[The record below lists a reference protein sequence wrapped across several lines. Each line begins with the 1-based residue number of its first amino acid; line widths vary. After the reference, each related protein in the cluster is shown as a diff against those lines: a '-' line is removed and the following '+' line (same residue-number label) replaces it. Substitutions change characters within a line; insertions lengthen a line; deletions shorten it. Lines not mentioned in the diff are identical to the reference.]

1 MTAAEVFEFRR
12 RMRITQDRLREL
24 LGYKDVM
31 TISRWE
37 RGVKDVPEHAAEK
50 MKEMLRQNRKKQLEH
65 ATDDFMRDFNNEEAK
80 RRA

>member
-12 RMRITQDRLREL
+12 RKRITQKQLRDL

-37 RGVKDVPEHAAEK
+37 RGVKVVPESAATK
-50 MKEMLRQNRKKQLEH
+50 MREML
-65 ATDDFMRDFNNEEAK
+65 K